1 MYAYLPSFFDHDY
14 GDVSRCLKMSQETL
28 AAHDSTVPRRRLQA
42 LQLGGP
48 AALVGALAA
57 TLAAAVNGQLMEV
70 AGGPRTGAK
79 PSVFFS
85 GKVAANN

>member
-1 MYAYLPSFFDHDY
+1 MGMSQ
-14 GDVSRCLKMSQETL
+14 DVSKCLKRPWLPTT
-28 AAHDSTVPRRRLQA
+28 TVPRRRLQA

>member
-1 MYAYLPSFFDHDY
+1 
-14 GDVSRCLKMSQETL
+14 MSEAPAEYKGFL
-28 AAHDSTVPRRRLQA
+28 SKKRLQA

-70 AGGPRTGAK
+70 FVCRHGQREAQGEE
-79 PSVFFS
+79 
-85 GKVAANN
+85 N

>member
-1 MYAYLPSFFDHDY
+1 
-14 GDVSRCLKMSQETL
+14 MSEAPAEYKGFL
-28 AAHDSTVPRRRLQA
+28 SKKRLQA

-70 AGGPRTGAK
+70 VPTLQGCGAFGLL
-79 PSVFFS
+79 SFIIAQ
-85 GKVAANN
+85 VAKRLK